1 MFIENYI
8 LIPYCWYLHCW
19 MDQEFSSRNQNAW
32 SDRYWSSEPLLKCQ
46 VLHTISFKSKG
57 RRQPQWEATFFF
69 WNLHVWLP
77 WNFLINQ
84 NHATVYSYVLFLW
97 FLWYLIVFLGRT
109 GVQLRQ
115 HVDFVISY
123 YYSFICPKQI
133 RAFVLSFI
141 SQLLKSV
148 RSILL

>member
-1 MFIENYI
+1 MFIENSI

-57 RRQPQWEATFFF
+57 HSQPQWEATFFSETF
-69 WNLHVWLP
+69 MSGYLETSWSIKTMLL
-77 WNFLINQ
+77 FTQ
-84 NHATVYSYVLFLW
+84 YVLFLW

-123 YYSFICPKQI
+123 YYSFTCPKQI